1 MQNDPDKELFLRLS
15 PIQDFARDAIYND
28 ALEDWN
34 LAKDFGEFMIRIAPQ
49 DILGHALVT
58 RACRH
63 LGDRT
68 RAVEEMQRCRALFAE
83 GDLKTMELEVFGS
96 FLEKETVHFS

>member
-15 PIQDFARDAIYND
+15 QIQDFARDAIYND
-28 ALEDWN
+28 TLEDWN

-96 FLEKETVHFS
+96 FLEKETFHFP